1 MLTTGLLQSR
11 NSDLIKVRLS
21 ETGEGATV
29 SKTLFRIACDNL
41 KRDHLRRWW
50 CKLYNRPPTDPLL
63 LAYTLE
69 ELTVEHL
76 EYALDQDLIEIGKDG
91 NPVVIETTPDG
102 AEVARTGF
110 EDWDEE
116 EERWAKQRPLSELLA
131 EKAAQEAAEDGKGD
145 DNILPELVKLA
156 LKCKQDV
163 G

>member
-1 MLTTGLLQSR
+1 
-11 NSDLIKVRLS
+11 
-21 ETGEGATV
+21 
-29 SKTLFRIACDNL
+29 
-41 KRDHLRRWW
+41 
-50 CKLYNRPPTDPLL
+50 
-63 LAYTLE
+63 LE

-116 EERWAKQRPLSELLA
+116 EERWAKQRPLSQLLA
-131 EKAAQEAAEDGKGD
+131 EKAAQEAGEDGKGD